1 MIKFMIV
8 CFLILGWAF
17 YEMSGGSEFEPE
29 RRADAQPTEAEPIVA
44 SEVDPVEVAQT
55 ANEPALADPEAS
67 TENVEIA
74 LSDPIVTESD
84 GSIQQR
90 LATALVTSAV
100 TEVVLDSNLGA
111 STTEGVLAAVEDVTN
126 ALPQNVV
133 AIATE
138 TVVETIVPEPSPVDL
153 RRVSGSR
160 VNMRSGPSTD
170 FTVLDTLD
178 GGTATEVIERDTNG
192 WVLVRVQNT
201 GQEGWMAER
210 LLERVNG

>member
-44 SEVDPVEVAQT
+44 SEADPVEVART

-111 STTEGVLAAVEDVTN
+111 SSTEGVLAAVEDVTN

-138 TVVETIVPEPSPVDL
+138 TVVETIVSEPSPVDL